1 MLVATIV
8 YWVGVSILSLIAF
21 SVMGTSGFFTPYQ
34 IDDPYSIYI
43 CDVWRILP
51 FDVGE
56 WLCCGSVLHGHYVML
71 VTAKM
76 HTPKCGGLHSIYI
89 TLYDAVYGKSF
100 VILFGFLSI

>member
-43 CDVWRILP
+43 LTFGEYYLLI
-51 FDVGE
+51 FGE
-56 WLCCGSVLHGHYVML
+56 WLCCSNVLHGISYVGNSENAY
-71 VTAKM
+71 T
-76 HTPKCGGLHSIYI
+76 
-89 TLYDAVYGKSF
+89 
-100 VILFGFLSI
+100 